1 MDTFIHALMRKG
13 YDMNSVKTYFLI
25 VLGWVSIM
33 MAGCA
38 STASR
43 ASSEPWSVKMTQ
55 TVMKRNADIWSLD
68 FASKPKWSYTYGT
81 VYKAM
86 WQSYL
91 NTKDPA
97 IPAYIERYYDTLIQD
112 DGTIQT
118 YSMKDYNIDQ
128 INPGMALFDV
138 YKYTGKEKY
147 RQAIQTL
154 RDQMK
159 VHPRTTQGGFWH
171 KQRYPHQMWLD
182 GLYMGSPFLARYAV
196 EYKESQLL
204 DDVANQFVLMEKHA
218 RDAKTGLLY
227 HAWDEGRAQRWANP
241 ETGQSPNFWGRAMGW
256 YAMALVDVLD
266 YMPASYPRRPELT
279 AILDRLFTAL
289 TKYQDPQTG
298 LWYQVVDQGARQ
310 GNYLE
315 ASASSMF
322 VYAMTKAVR
331 VNAVDKKYL
340 AVARKGYDGI
350 LKHLITEDPDGL
362 VSIHQCCAVAGLG
375 GTPYRDGSYEYYI
388 GEPVRDN
395 DPKAIGPFILAA
407 LEWER
412 LESGKSKK

>member
-1 MDTFIHALMRKG
+1 
-13 YDMNSVKTYFLI
+13 MNSVKMYALI
-25 VLGWVSIM
+25 VLWGLCIM
-33 MAGCA
+33 MAGCV
-38 STASR
+38 STASNV
-43 ASSEPWSVKMTQ
+43 SSEPWSVKMTQ

-97 IPAYIERYYDTLIQD
+97 IPAYIERYYDALIQE
-112 DGTIQT
+112 DGTILT

-128 INPGMALFDV
+128 INPGMTLFDV
-138 YKYTGKEKY
+138 YHYTGKAKY

-159 VHPRTTQGGFWH
+159 VHPRTTEGGFWH

-241 ETGQSPNFWGRAMGW
+241 QTGQSPNFWGRGMGW

-289 TKYQDPQTG
+289 TKYQDSQTG
-298 LWYQVVDQGARQ
+298 LWYQVVDQGGRQ

-331 VNAVDKKYL
+331 VNAVGKKYL
-340 AVARKGYDGI
+340 AVARKGYQGI
-350 LKHLITEDPDGL
+350 LTHLITEDSDGL

-412 LESGKSKK
+412 LESGKSN

>member
-1 MDTFIHALMRKG
+1 
-13 YDMNSVKTYFLI
+13 MNSVRTYDLI
-25 VLGWVSIM
+25 VLGWVSIV

-38 STASR
+38 STAPR
-43 ASSEPWSVKMTQ
+43 VSSEPWSVKMTQ

-91 NTKDPA
+91 STKDPA
-97 IPAYIERYYDTLIQD
+97 IPAYIERYYDALIQE
-112 DGTIQT
+112 DGTILT

-128 INPGMALFDV
+128 INPGMTLFDV
-138 YKYTGKEKY
+138 YQYTGKDKY
-147 RQAIQTL
+147 RRAIQTL
-154 RDQMK
+154 REQMK
-159 VHPRTTQGGFWH
+159 VHPRTTEGGFWH

-196 EYKESQLL
+196 EYKESQML

-241 ETGQSPNFWGRAMGW
+241 QTGQSPNFWGRGMGW

-289 TKYQDPQTG
+289 TKYQDLQTG
-298 LWYQVVDQGARQ
+298 LWYQVVDQGGRQ

-331 VNAVDKKYL
+331 VNAVGKKYL
-340 AVARKGYDGI
+340 AVARKGYQGI
-350 LKHLITEDPDGL
+350 LKHLITEDSDGL

-412 LESGKSKK
+412 LESGKSN